1 MSPCNRYHVL
11 ERPDDHV
18 LRRRKVGRS
27 SAKCEQCERRAATEE
42 MPLRRKI
49 RTACDVRHL
58 ADKEQTRD
66 ALLTSLQSL
75 T

>member
-1 MSPCNRYHVL
+1 V
-11 ERPDDHV
+11 
-18 LRRRKVGRS
+18 S
-27 SAKCEQCERRAATEE
+27 SASGERRAATEE